1 MTIFSKIKNLIPLFL
16 LIFHVYLLYIPEL
29 KGNYVWHHIL
39 LFGIE
44 LTIPLYLYFGK
55 TSSQNYVSKR
65 TVVLLAGIFVFIQIS
80 TLHTA
85 KRVLKQFPE
94 HVSLSDV
101 VPQVDTMATRFL
113 NHQYPYHPIV
123 FGEATSQW
131 TMHPTYMPMQWLPY
145 CLPVYFHLDIRWFAL
160 LLFCLSIGIVFWKL
174 RNQITLNTT
183 LLFLCLPLLLYLI
196 VWNKEAVKTVESGI
210 VALYILIPVF
220 IWKKQYLL
228 TGILITLC
236 LLSRFT
242 IIYWVPF
249 YLLAQNPAAF
259 GIDIVLH
266 SGSKYLN
273 GHSDVVAG
281 VLCAS
286 SEMVQKIFSS
296 ELMTIGAALAPH
308 DAALIIRG
316 LRTLPLRLQR
326 SSESAQA
333 IVTRLGQHPKVERIW
348 YPFHD
353 SFPQRELAMRQMRG
367 CSGLF
372 SVQFRAD
379 SMEKM
384 EAFIHRLRRFL
395 MAVSWGGHESL
406 MIPMVGFYNIPGR
419 PDPDLPWNF
428 VRFYIGLEDAEWL
441 WEDLEQAMEVL

>member
-1 MTIFSKIKNLIPLFL
+1 MQDTSLSHILNHLGEEREQYFHAVSPPVVQSSNFVFPDLDSFRTGFADELHR
-16 LIFHVYLLYIPEL
+16 HVYSRGNNPTVEILRKKLAALEGTEDALVFSSGAAAIAAAVIGNVKAGDHVVCQQMPYSWTSSLLR
-29 KGNYVWHHIL
+29 KL
-39 LFGIE
+39 LGRFGVEHTFVDGTNTDNIAAAIRPNTRVLYLE
-44 LTIPLYLYFGK
+44 SPNTMTFECQDLAACAALAKKHGLVSMIDNSYNSPLY
-55 TSSQNYVSKR
+55 
-65 TVVLLAGIFVFIQIS
+65 
-80 TLHTA
+80 
-85 KRVLKQFPE
+85 
-94 HVSLSDV
+94 
-101 VPQVDTMATRFL
+101 
-113 NHQYPYHPIV
+113 
-123 FGEATSQW
+123 
-131 TMHPTYMPMQWLPY
+131 
-145 CLPVYFHLDIRWFAL
+145 
-160 LLFCLSIGIVFWKL
+160 
-174 RNQITLNTT
+174 
-183 LLFLCLPLLLYLI
+183 
-196 VWNKEAVKTVESGI
+196 
-210 VALYILIPVF
+210 
-220 IWKKQYLL
+220 
-228 TGILITLC
+228 
-236 LLSRFT
+236 
-242 IIYWVPF
+242 
-249 YLLAQNPAAF
+249 QNPATF

-326 SSESAQA
+326 SSESAQT
-333 IVTRLGQHPKVERIW
+333 IVGRLGQHPKVERIW

-372 SVQFRAD
+372 SVQFRAA

-428 VRFYIGLEDAEWL
+428 VRFYIGLEDADWL